1 MQSEGSEFG
10 RFTILLGAL
19 GTFMCVLPFMSEA
32 GVGAIA
38 LRIGTSLLLL
48 AAVYSVSE
56 KRWPLILAVALALPA
71 IGAQMVPSLL
81 GDHGT
86 LMVRMGMSAVLLIYI
101 TVLISVFL
109 ARQEHVSADMIL
121 GAINV
126 YLLFAIAFMF
136 LHAFV
141 EITTP
146 GAYLYH
152 GESLSVALSGHPE
165 VDALAFLL
173 YFSVVTLTTLGYG
186 DIVPAIP
193 AARMLCSLEAVIGQ
207 LFVAVF
213 IARMVSLHI
222 SRRPR

>member
-1 MQSEGSEFG
+1 MQTEDSEFG
-10 RFTILLGAL
+10 RFTILLCAL

-32 GVGAIA
+32 GVGATA
-38 LRIGTSLLLL
+38 LRIATSLLLL

-81 GDHGT
+81 GEHGT
-86 LMVRMGMSAVLLIYI
+86 LMVRMGTSAVLLIYI
-101 TVLISVFL
+101 AVLISVFL
-109 ARQEHVSADMIL
+109 VRQERVSGDMIL

-126 YLLFAIAFMF
+126 YLLAAIAFMF

-141 EITTP
+141 EITKP
-146 GAYLYH
+146 GAYLYQ
-152 GESLSVALSGHPE
+152 GESLSVALKGHPE

-173 YFSVVTLTTLGYG
+173 YFSIVTLTTLGYG

-222 SRRPR
+222 SGRPR